1 MDPLANQRDVLER
14 ALLALERTTGVSG
27 QVIQWESSAPG
38 MDSWWSPDAQIALR
52 TPAGDRYEYSVEI
65 KDRVDRIA
73 TLAQVR
79 NRAEY
84 ASLARLNVL
93 LVTAHLT
100 ATLLDACRLQLDLQ
114 AIDLAGNA
122 YLRRP
127 GLYVCSRGAR
137 PEPSSVRA
145 MSGNVGGT
153 AWLRVVYALLT
164 DSDLARASYREIAN
178 ASGVALGTVSSVLRD
193 LENRQLLV
201 STPQG
206 RHLVEPKRIVQEW
219 VAQYPTRLRPKLH
232 PKLLRVENPD
242 WWRTAVLPDGAYW
255 GGDVAA
261 ARLTDYLK
269 PVETTVYVDP
279 ARRDEVL
286 AQLVRQS
293 PMRADKAGNLEVL
306 DLPIPRECA
315 GSARGIVH
323 PLIVYADLLST
334 VDPRHREVA
343 EMIRGRHLHELLGS

>member
-1 MDPLANQRDVLER
+1 MDPLSNQRDLLER
-14 ALLALERTTGVSG
+14 ALLALERSTGLRG

-38 MDSWWSPDAQIALR
+38 MDRWRSPDAQVALT
-52 TPAGDRYEYSVEI
+52 TPAGDRYDYSVEI

-73 TLAQVR
+73 TLAHVR
-79 NRAEY
+79 NRTEH
-84 ASLARLNVL
+84 ASLARLDVL

-100 ATLLDACRLQLDLQ
+100 ATLLDACRIQLGLQ

-122 YLRRP
+122 YLQRP

-137 PEPSSVRA
+137 PEPSQLRA
-145 MSGNVGGT
+145 PSGNAGGT

-164 DSDLARASYREIAN
+164 DSELARASYREIAN
-178 ASGVALGTVSSVLRD
+178 AAGVALGTVSSVLRD

-201 STPQG
+201 PTPHG

-219 VAQYPTRLRPKLH
+219 VAQYPIRLRPKLH
-232 PKLLRVENPD
+232 PKLLHVDNPD
-242 WWRTAVLPDGAYW
+242 WWQTAVLPDGAYW

-269 PVETTVYVDP
+269 PVETTVYVEP
-279 ARRDEVL
+279 ARRDDVL
-286 AQLVRQS
+286 AQLVRQN

-306 DLPIPRECA
+306 DLPIPRERA
-315 GSARGIVH
+315 GSAQGIVH
-323 PLIVYADLLST
+323 PLVVYADLLST

-343 EMIRGRHLHELLGS
+343 EMIRDRHLHELLGS